1 MIKISDFI
9 GWHGKS
15 VEVKEIKESESADTM
30 QAMPWDA
37 VLEMVN
43 ALDFD
48 TIAEP
53 EDDYILLNL
62 AGAVEVGSNGINPA
76 SGKIRNFMPSKMGPW

>member
-1 MIKISDFI
+1 
-9 GWHGKS
+9 
-15 VEVKEIKESESADTM
+15 
-30 QAMPWDA
+30 
-37 VLEMVN
+37 MVN

-76 SGKIRNFMPSKMGPW
+76 SGKNKKFYAIENGTMVFEL

>member
-1 MIKISDFI
+1 
-9 GWHGKS
+9 
-15 VEVKEIKESESADTM
+15 M

-37 VLEMVN
+37 VREMVN

-53 EDDYILLNL
+53 EDDYILPVSYTHLIQKRCQDWITL
-62 AGAVEVGSNGINPA
+62 AGKWVADLE
-76 SGKIRNFMPSKMGPW
+76 K